1 MPQNIILPSRPHTC
15 HRAMACVMA
24 SAVATPAVSRVPKF
38 NRVFT
43 QRSTL
48 TGRGTRTER
57 TRGRQLGTVICR
69 STKFSEQFGDAGAP
83 KPGTL
88 QSPPLYVK
96 RTVREGQTVR
106 HPGTIIVSA
115 LITNSVV
122 TGTGRPPNAA
132 PDATAT
138 NRRRHPQTV
147 DRRERFFHF

>member
-24 SAVATPAVSRVPKF
+24 SAVVTPAVSRVPKF

-96 RTVREGQTVR
+96 RTLRGGQTVR
-106 HPGTIIVSA
+106 HPGTVIVRTFEHWERSSRRDRHKS
-115 LITNSVV
+115 TPTSPN
-122 TGTGRPPNAA
+122 GRPTRA
-132 PDATAT
+132 
-138 NRRRHPQTV
+138 
-147 DRRERFFHF
+147 FLSFLSKMSI